1 MNLFRNMKI
10 RTKILSLIVLM
21 TFFIGTVGGI
31 GYYYNQKANT
41 QMTGM
46 YSNNLMSIENVINTR
61 ADMLAGEADLYEFM
75 IITDKNKQQKQI
87 DTMKTLSDSVDKSYT
102 AYTSLPSEPYE
113 VGIQQKIKLEIPI
126 YRAERQKAI
135 DIALKG
141 DPKGS
146 YEYFITNVQSHID
159 SLNSMFKE
167 LVVFNETQA
176 DNLNIQN
183 DVDSVTATRIL
194 ILIPLLAG
202 ILCLLLGLMVAN
214 MISNSIKK
222 VLASVERV
230 AVGDLSIEDVVIK
243 GNDEAGQLATSFN
256 TMKNNLHGLVKHV
269 SESSEQVAASS
280 EELSAISEEGTQA
293 ANQIAV
299 SIERVA
305 QGAEK
310 EAAAIDETTSAIEQI
325 SSSTQEVAASSSVIV
340 DSMAKELTTTQA
352 GKEAL
357 DRAVQQMNS
366 IRKGTDTV
374 QERITELSTSSEK
387 IGNILQ
393 LITGIADQTNLLALN
408 AAIEAAR
415 AGEHGRGFAVVAEE
429 VRKLAEQSREATTQI
444 SALISQNGS
453 NIGLVVTAM
462 EGNVKNVAGGIEVV
476 NVAGQSF
483 SEIAKLVENVSA
495 QMEEISATIQEIASG
510 SQQILTSAE
519 QIDITGKE
527 TASHTQTVSAGVE
540 EQTASMEQIA
550 SSAQSLAIMASE
562 MQNVISKFTI

>member
-1 MNLFRNMKI
+1 
-10 RTKILSLIVLM
+10 M

>member
-1 MNLFRNMKI
+1 MNLFRNMEI

-61 ADMLAGEADLYEFM
+61 ADMLAGEAELYEFM

-87 DTMKTLSDSVDKSYT
+87 DKMKTLSDSADKSFT
-102 AYTSLPSEPYE
+102 AYTSLSAAPYE
-113 VGIQQKIKLEIPI
+113 VGIQQKIKLEISI

-146 YEYFITNVQSHID
+146 YEYFNINVQSHID
-159 SLNSMFKE
+159 SINSMFKE
-167 LVVFNETQA
+167 LVVFNEKQA
-176 DNLNIQN
+176 DDLNIQN

-444 SALISQNGS
+444 SALINQNGS

>member
-167 LVVFNETQA
+167 LVVFNEKQA